1 MEVKKNI
8 RNLLILTFLVFNV
21 GCDQIAKNIVR
32 QKLNYHENIS
42 VIDHFITLNKV
53 ENTGAFLG
61 FGDSLPRLFFIILM
75 IVLPL
80 VFLGY
85 ALFYLL
91 KSKNLSRL
99 SILGISFIIAGGVGN
114 IIDRILFGSVTDFLH
129 FNFVIFQ
136 TGIVNMAD
144 ISVTTGFF
152 IMLYELGIKKRKIDF
167 KISGG

>member
-8 RNLLILTFLVFNV
+8 RNLLIIIFLASNI
-21 GCDQIAKNIVR
+21 GCDQISKIIVR

-61 FGDSLPRLFFIILM
+61 FGDSLPKVFFIILM

-80 VFLGY
+80 VLLVY
-85 ALFYLL
+85 ALIFVL
-91 KSKNLSRL
+91 KSKNLTRL
-99 SILGISFIIAGGVGN
+99 STLGISFIIAGGIGN
-114 IIDRILFGSVTDFLH
+114 IIDRVLFGSVTDFLH

-144 ISVTTGFF
+144 ISVTSGFF
-152 IMLYELGIKKRKIDF
+152 IMIYEIGIKHRKIDF
-167 KISGG
+167 KIS

>member
-1 MEVKKNI
+1 MELKKNI
-8 RNLLILTFLVFNV
+8 RNLLILIFLATNI
-21 GCDQIAKNIVR
+21 GCDQISKIIVR
-32 QKLNYHENIS
+32 EKLNYHENIS

-61 FGDSLPRLFFIILM
+61 FGDSLPRLFFVILM

-80 VFLGY
+80 IFLGY

-91 KSKNLSRL
+91 KSKNLSRM
-99 SILGISFIIAGGVGN
+99 SILGISFIIAGGIGN

-152 IMLYELGIKKRKIDF
+152 IIIYEIGIKKRKIDF
-167 KISGG
+167 KISE